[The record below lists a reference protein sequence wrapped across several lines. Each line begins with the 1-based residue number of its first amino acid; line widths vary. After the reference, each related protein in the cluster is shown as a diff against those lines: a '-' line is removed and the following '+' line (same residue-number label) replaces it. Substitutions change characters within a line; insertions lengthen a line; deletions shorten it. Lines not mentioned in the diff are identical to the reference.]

1 MKILEERDKFLCN
14 FEVAEHLN
22 GLKSKYNW
30 TFNEEE
36 NDKKKNK
43 KRFTACGLN
52 LEVITRDLSS
62 YLGNNSSSA
71 ITSAES
77 LQELMIHLNGLELMK
92 VEKLQIV
99 NSLPRSMVHLY
110 ALIEECDQ
118 RFNETVC
125 EGIIDKINALFPI
138 EEEEEEAE
146 GEEGEEDGTDEQNE
160 QFEDAEDIQ

>member
-22 GLKSKYNW
+22 SIKSKYNW
-30 TFNEEE
+30 TFKEEE

-52 LEVITRDLSS
+52 LEEITRDLSS
-62 YLGNNSSSA
+62 YLENNSSSM
-71 ITSAES
+71 ITTQDAFK
-77 LQELMIHLNGLELMK
+77 ELMIHLNCLELMK

-110 ALIEECDQ
+110 ALVEECDQ
-118 RFNETVC
+118 RFNEETC
-125 EGIIDKINALFPI
+125 EGIINKINDLFPI
-138 EEEEEEAE
+138 EEQEEEEEEEEGE
-146 GEEGEEDGTDEQNE
+146 GEEKDD
-160 QFEDAEDIQ
+160 QFEDAEDLQ

>member
-22 GLKSKYNW
+22 SIKSKYNW
-30 TFNEEE
+30 TFKEEE

-52 LEVITRDLSS
+52 LEEITRDLSS
-62 YLGNNSSSA
+62 YLENNSGSA
-71 ITSAES
+71 ITT
-77 LQELMIHLNGLELMK
+77 QEGFKDLMIHLNRLELMK

-110 ALIEECDQ
+110 ALVEECDQ
-118 RFNETVC
+118 RFDEETC
-125 EGIIDKINALFPI
+125 EGIINKINDLFPI
-138 EEEEEEAE
+138 EQEEEEDEE
-146 GEEGEEDGTDEQNE
+146 EEGEEDKDD
-160 QFEDAEDIQ
+160 QFEDAEDLP

>member
-22 GLKSKYNW
+22 SIKSKYNW
-30 TFNEEE
+30 TFKEEE

-52 LEVITRDLSS
+52 LEEITRDLSS
-62 YLGNNSSSA
+62 YLENNSSSM
-71 ITSAES
+71 ITTQEAFK
-77 LQELMIHLNGLELMK
+77 ELMIHLNCLDLMK

-110 ALIEECDQ
+110 ALVEECDQ
-118 RFNETVC
+118 RFNEETC
-125 EGIIDKINALFPI
+125 EGIINKINHLFPI
-138 EEEEEEAE
+138 EEQEEEEEEEEEQGE
-146 GEEGEEDGTDEQNE
+146 GEEKDDE
-160 QFEDAEDIQ
+160 FKDAEDLQ